1 MNKGRGGRGRGGNRN
16 FENRGDNDLRKIVSD
31 DKKEIIA
38 DKKSN
43 CDNHSDLDSDD
54 LDLDDILKDIDFSEK
69 EEEEKSRNESA
80 DGLEKKRKREF
91 EMEKEKN
98 NEPMFS
104 IKKQKM
110 ENCDDTEK
118 KENNIQEK
126 NKGEE
131 ENNNTKKITNVMTKQ
146 DNHHDDNYLGF
157 LNNIAWMKK
166 MDQYVKECYRDKK
179 DVPVYLTDDS
189 CIILEEF
196 HSFDDIIKNIENVNI
211 RMALIARYQFY
222 LWLKKN
228 GLLPNDKG
236 NQITEEN
243 KKKFQRWIQL

>member
-69 EEEEKSRNESA
+69 EEEEKSGNESA

-110 ENCDDTEK
+110 EDRGDTK
-118 KENNIQEK
+118 KQEK
-126 NKGEE
+126 NKDE
-131 ENNNTKKITNVMTKQ
+131 ENNNNNPNTTAINQDGHYYEKKYNN
-146 DNHHDDNYLGF
+146 DNTSYLGF
-157 LNNIAWMKK
+157 LNNITWMKK
-166 MDQYVKECYRDKK
+166 MDQYVKECYHDKK
-179 DVPVYLTDDS
+179 DIPAYLNEDL

-196 HSFDDIIKNIENVNI
+196 HSFDDIIKNIEN
-211 RMALIARYQFY
+211 
-222 LWLKKN
+222 
-228 GLLPNDKG
+228 
-236 NQITEEN
+236 
-243 KKKFQRWIQL
+243 